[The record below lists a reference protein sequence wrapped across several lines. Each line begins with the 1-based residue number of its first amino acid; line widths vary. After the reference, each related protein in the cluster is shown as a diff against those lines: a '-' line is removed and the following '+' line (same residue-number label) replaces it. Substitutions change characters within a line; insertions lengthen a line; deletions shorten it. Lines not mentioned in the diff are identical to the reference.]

1 MAEGEDKMAD
11 KENKKLQKQLV
22 NGAPYG
28 EKQVDGTYKT
38 KKKRS
43 VWKTIL
49 LVLLAILILLIL
61 VVGGYVIYVLAQYS
75 RIEDN
80 RVLNVNGENG
90 DEAPVGEEL
99 TYTSY
104 NIGFGAYS
112 NEYSFFMDEGIME
125 DGSASVGEHA
135 RALSYEDCD
144 INTQG
149 SIDILRETD
158 SDFIAVQEVDT
169 ASERSYHI
177 NQQERIE
184 EEFTDYYQTYA
195 VNFHSAYLFYP
206 FNEPIGTCNS
216 GIETLSKYK
225 IESAVRKSYTVSTG
239 FDKLFDL
246 DRCFSVNYIPTAN
259 GKYLVLIN
267 SHMSA
272 YDEGGTIRNKQLQEL
287 NEFMLEEYDKGNYV
301 ICGGDFNHDLLTFN
315 PDAEGDY
322 TTDNLPFGDAFTQ
335 QIPDWCSFMF
345 DENGNCNFDSHFSV
359 RAGENTPSLR
369 GADMAYEPGV
379 TYVSSVDGFVFS
391 DNVEFVSVLNTDVA
405 DNDTDKF
412 AYADHQ
418 PATLTFKLI
427 A

>member
-1 MAEGEDKMAD
+1 MAD

-22 NGAPYG
+22 DGVPYG
-28 EKQVDGTYKT
+28 EKQDDGTYKT
-38 KKKRS
+38 KKKRK

-49 LVLLAILILLIL
+49 LVLLAILVLIIL
-61 VVGGYVIYVLAQYS
+61 VVGGYVVYVLAQYS

-80 RVLNVNGENG
+80 QTLNVNGDNG
-90 DEAPVGEEL
+90 EEAPVGEEL

-112 NEYSFFMDEGIME
+112 NEYSFFMDEGIMA
-125 DGSASVGEHA
+125 DGSASVGTHA
-135 RALSYEDCD
+135 RALSYEDC
-144 INTQG
+144 NTNTEG
-149 SIDILRETD
+149 SIDILRELN

-184 EEFTDYYQTYA
+184 EEFSEYNQTYA
-195 VNFHSAYLFYP
+195 VNFHSAYLCYP
-206 FNEPIGTCNS
+206 LNEPIGTCNS

-225 IESAVRKSYTVSTG
+225 IESAVRKSYTLSTG
-239 FDKLFDL
+239 FDKLFNL
-246 DRCFSVNYIPTAN
+246 ERSISVNYIPKAQEKN
-259 GKYLVLIN
+259 LFLIN

-272 YDEGGTIRNKQLQEL
+272 YDEGGTIRNQQLKEL
-287 NEFMLEEYDKGNYV
+287 NSFMLEEYNKGNYV
-301 ICGGDFNHDLLTFN
+301 ICGGDFNHDLLTYN
-315 PDAEGDY
+315 PNAEGSY
-322 TTDNLPFGDAFTQ
+322 TTESLPFGDTFTQ
-335 QIPDWCSFMF
+335 QIPEWCSFMF

-369 GADMAYEPGV
+369 GADMPYDPAV
-379 TYVSSVDGFVFS
+379 TYVSSVDGFVVS
-391 DNVEFVSVLNTDVA
+391 DNVEFVSVINTDVS

-412 AYADHQ
+412 AYSDHQ